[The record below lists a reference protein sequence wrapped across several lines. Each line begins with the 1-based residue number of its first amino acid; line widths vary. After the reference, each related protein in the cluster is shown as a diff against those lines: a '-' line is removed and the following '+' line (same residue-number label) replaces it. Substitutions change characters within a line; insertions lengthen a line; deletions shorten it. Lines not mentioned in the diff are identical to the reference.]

1 MPDEPTTYSESTPT
15 SNGLTPLQIAT
26 NNNHTEIVEF
36 LSQVLK
42 VKRRWKMSKNQWEI
56 IEFTYSQL

>member
-26 NNNHTEIVEF
+26 NNNHTEIVEV
-36 LSQVLK
+36 LSQMLA
-42 VKRRWKMSKNQWEI
+42 N
-56 IEFTYSQL
+56 